1 MFDVEK
7 TSDLIQKSKGGD
19 KDALDALIVENTPL
33 VKSVVRR
40 YSGKNV
46 EYDDL
51 MQLGSMGLLKAIKNF
66 DENFNVR
73 FSTYA
78 VPMIAGEI
86 KRFIRDDGAVKVS
99 RALKL
104 LAYNI
109 GKFKDDFSKTNNR
122 EPTIDEISKEF
133 NVDKEEVVFAL
144 DSTRYPLSLNDTQGD
159 DEGAPLIDKI
169 GENTSNDLDDKII
182 LKGVIKD
189 LPEREKK
196 IIILRYYRDKTQSEV
211 AGIMG
216 VSQVQIS
223 RIENKILSKS
233 KNHSIISNI
242 FCVFSQ
248 KTVTLIDMDKCYLS
262 CREDTE
268 SKTLKKTKLR
278 TDENVENPQK
288 ES

>member
-7 TSDLIQKSKGGD
+7 TSDLIQKSKDGD

-109 GKFKDDFSKTNNR
+109 GKFKDDFSKSNNR
-122 EPTIDEISKEF
+122 EPTIDEISKAF

-144 DSTRYPLSLNDTQGD
+144 DSTRYPLSLNDTLGD

-223 RIENKILSKS
+223 RIENKILSK
-233 KNHSIISNI
+233 I
-242 FCVFSQ
+242 
-248 KTVTLIDMDKCYLS
+248 
-262 CREDTE
+262 
-268 SKTLKKTKLR
+268 
-278 TDENVENPQK
+278 K
-288 ES
+288 ESFNNK

>member
-7 TSDLIQKSKGGD
+7 TSDLIQKSKDGD

-159 DEGAPLIDKI
+159 YESAPLIDKI

-223 RIENKILSKS
+223 RIENKILSK
-233 KNHSIISNI
+233 I
-242 FCVFSQ
+242 
-248 KTVTLIDMDKCYLS
+248 
-262 CREDTE
+262 
-268 SKTLKKTKLR
+268 
-278 TDENVENPQK
+278 K
-288 ES
+288 ESFNNK

>member
-7 TSDLIQKSKGGD
+7 TSDLIQKSKDGD

-122 EPTIDEISKEF
+122 EPTIDEISKAF

-159 DEGAPLIDKI
+159 DECAPLIDKI

-223 RIENKILSKS
+223 RIENKILSK
-233 KNHSIISNI
+233 I
-242 FCVFSQ
+242 
-248 KTVTLIDMDKCYLS
+248 
-262 CREDTE
+262 
-268 SKTLKKTKLR
+268 
-278 TDENVENPQK
+278 K
-288 ES
+288 ESFNNK

>member
-7 TSDLIQKSKGGD
+7 TSDLIQKSKDGD

-51 MQLGSMGLLKAIKNF
+51 MQLGSMWLLKAIKNF

-109 GKFKDDFSKTNNR
+109 GKFKDNFSKTNNR

-223 RIENKILSKS
+223 RIENKILSK
-233 KNHSIISNI
+233 I
-242 FCVFSQ
+242 
-248 KTVTLIDMDKCYLS
+248 
-262 CREDTE
+262 
-268 SKTLKKTKLR
+268 
-278 TDENVENPQK
+278 K
-288 ES
+288 ESFNNK

>member
-7 TSDLIQKSKGGD
+7 TSDLIQKSKDGD
-19 KDALDALIVENTPL
+19 KNALDALIVENTPL

-66 DENFNVR
+66 DENFNVK

-122 EPTIDEISKEF
+122 EPTIDEISKAF

-169 GENTSNDLDDKII
+169 GENTSNDLDDKSS
-182 LKGVIKD
+182 LK
-189 LPEREKK
+189 
-196 IIILRYYRDKTQSEV
+196 
-211 AGIMG
+211 A
-216 VSQVQIS
+216 
-223 RIENKILSKS
+223 
-233 KNHSIISNI
+233 
-242 FCVFSQ
+242 
-248 KTVTLIDMDKCYLS
+248 
-262 CREDTE
+262 
-268 SKTLKKTKLR
+268 
-278 TDENVENPQK
+278 
-288 ES
+288 

>member
-7 TSDLIQKSKGGD
+7 TSDLIQKSKDGD

-109 GKFKDDFSKTNNR
+109 GNFKDDFSKTNNR

-133 NVDKEEVVFAL
+133 DVDKEEVVFAL
-144 DSTRYPLSLNDTQGD
+144 DSTRYPLSLSDTQGD

-223 RIENKILSKS
+223 RIENKILSK
-233 KNHSIISNI
+233 I
-242 FCVFSQ
+242 
-248 KTVTLIDMDKCYLS
+248 
-262 CREDTE
+262 
-268 SKTLKKTKLR
+268 
-278 TDENVENPQK
+278 K
-288 ES
+288 ESFNNK

>member
-7 TSDLIQKSKGGD
+7 TSDLIQKSKNGD

-99 RALKL
+99 RALNL

-223 RIENKILSKS
+223 RIENKILSK
-233 KNHSIISNI
+233 I
-242 FCVFSQ
+242 
-248 KTVTLIDMDKCYLS
+248 
-262 CREDTE
+262 
-268 SKTLKKTKLR
+268 
-278 TDENVENPQK
+278 K
-288 ES
+288 ESFNNK

>member
-7 TSDLIQKSKGGD
+7 TSDLIQKSKDGD

-122 EPTIDEISKEF
+122 EPTIDEISKAF

-196 IIILRYYRDKTQSEV
+196 IIILRYHRDKTQSEV
-211 AGIMG
+211 AEIFG

-223 RIENKILSKS
+223 LIENKILSK
-233 KNHSIISNI
+233 I
-242 FCVFSQ
+242 
-248 KTVTLIDMDKCYLS
+248 
-262 CREDTE
+262 
-268 SKTLKKTKLR
+268 
-278 TDENVENPQK
+278 K
-288 ES
+288 ESFNNK

>member
-7 TSDLIQKSKGGD
+7 TSDLIQKSKDGD

-104 LAYNI
+104 LA
-109 GKFKDDFSKTNNR
+109 
-122 EPTIDEISKEF
+122 
-133 NVDKEEVVFAL
+133 
-144 DSTRYPLSLNDTQGD
+144 
-159 DEGAPLIDKI
+159 
-169 GENTSNDLDDKII
+169 
-182 LKGVIKD
+182 
-189 LPEREKK
+189 
-196 IIILRYYRDKTQSEV
+196 
-211 AGIMG
+211 
-216 VSQVQIS
+216 
-223 RIENKILSKS
+223 
-233 KNHSIISNI
+233 
-242 FCVFSQ
+242 
-248 KTVTLIDMDKCYLS
+248 
-262 CREDTE
+262 
-268 SKTLKKTKLR
+268 
-278 TDENVENPQK
+278 
-288 ES
+288 

>member
-7 TSDLIQKSKGGD
+7 TSDLIQKSKDGD

-99 RALKL
+99 RSLKL
-104 LAYNI
+104 LAFNI

-223 RIENKILSKS
+223 RIENKILSK
-233 KNHSIISNI
+233 I
-242 FCVFSQ
+242 
-248 KTVTLIDMDKCYLS
+248 
-262 CREDTE
+262 
-268 SKTLKKTKLR
+268 
-278 TDENVENPQK
+278 K
-288 ES
+288 ESFNNK

>member
-7 TSDLIQKSKGGD
+7 TSDLIRKSKDGD

-104 LAYNI
+104 LAFNI

-211 AGIMG
+211 AEIMG

-223 RIENKILSKS
+223 RIENKILSK
-233 KNHSIISNI
+233 I
-242 FCVFSQ
+242 
-248 KTVTLIDMDKCYLS
+248 
-262 CREDTE
+262 
-268 SKTLKKTKLR
+268 
-278 TDENVENPQK
+278 K
-288 ES
+288 ESFNNK

>member
-7 TSDLIQKSKGGD
+7 TSDLIQKSKDGD

-109 GKFKDDFSKTNNR
+109 VKFKDDFSKTNNR

-223 RIENKILSKS
+223 RIENKILSK
-233 KNHSIISNI
+233 I
-242 FCVFSQ
+242 
-248 KTVTLIDMDKCYLS
+248 
-262 CREDTE
+262 
-268 SKTLKKTKLR
+268 
-278 TDENVENPQK
+278 K
-288 ES
+288 ESFNNK

>member
-7 TSDLIQKSKGGD
+7 TSDLIQKSKDGD
-19 KDALDALIVENTPL
+19 KDALDTLIVENTPL

-109 GKFKDDFSKTNNR
+109 GKFKDDFSKSNNR
-122 EPTIDEISKEF
+122 EPTIDEISKAF

-223 RIENKILSKS
+223 RIENKILSK
-233 KNHSIISNI
+233 I
-242 FCVFSQ
+242 
-248 KTVTLIDMDKCYLS
+248 
-262 CREDTE
+262 
-268 SKTLKKTKLR
+268 
-278 TDENVENPQK
+278 K
-288 ES
+288 ESFNNK

>member
-7 TSDLIQKSKGGD
+7 TSDLIQKSKDGD

-99 RALKL
+99 RSLKL
-104 LAYNI
+104 LAFNI
-109 GKFKDDFSKTNNR
+109 GKFKDDFSKSNNR

-223 RIENKILSKS
+223 RIENKILSK
-233 KNHSIISNI
+233 I
-242 FCVFSQ
+242 
-248 KTVTLIDMDKCYLS
+248 
-262 CREDTE
+262 
-268 SKTLKKTKLR
+268 
-278 TDENVENPQK
+278 K
-288 ES
+288 ESFNNK

>member
-7 TSDLIQKSKGGD
+7 TSDLIQKSKDGD

-104 LAYNI
+104 LAYKI

-223 RIENKILSKS
+223 RIENKILSK
-233 KNHSIISNI
+233 I
-242 FCVFSQ
+242 
-248 KTVTLIDMDKCYLS
+248 
-262 CREDTE
+262 
-268 SKTLKKTKLR
+268 
-278 TDENVENPQK
+278 K
-288 ES
+288 ESFNNK

>member
-7 TSDLIQKSKGGD
+7 TSDLIQKSKDGD

-144 DSTRYPLSLNDTQGD
+144 DSTRYPLSLNDTQSD
-159 DEGAPLIDKI
+159 DEGAPFNRQNRRKYV
-169 GENTSNDLDDKII
+169 KR
-182 LKGVIKD
+182 
-189 LPEREKK
+189 P
-196 IIILRYYRDKTQSEV
+196 
-211 AGIMG
+211 
-216 VSQVQIS
+216 
-223 RIENKILSKS
+223 
-233 KNHSIISNI
+233 
-242 FCVFSQ
+242 
-248 KTVTLIDMDKCYLS
+248 
-262 CREDTE
+262 
-268 SKTLKKTKLR
+268 
-278 TDENVENPQK
+278 
-288 ES
+288 

>member
-7 TSDLIQKSKGGD
+7 TSDLIQKSKDGD

-122 EPTIDEISKEF
+122 EPSIDEISKEF

-169 GENTSNDLDDKII
+169 GENTSNDIDDKII
-182 LKGVIKD
+182 LKVVIKD

-223 RIENKILSKS
+223 RIENKILSK
-233 KNHSIISNI
+233 I
-242 FCVFSQ
+242 
-248 KTVTLIDMDKCYLS
+248 
-262 CREDTE
+262 
-268 SKTLKKTKLR
+268 
-278 TDENVENPQK
+278 K
-288 ES
+288 ESFNNK

>member
-7 TSDLIQKSKGGD
+7 TSDLIQKSKDGD

-159 DEGAPLIDKI
+159 DEGAPLLDKI

-211 AGIMG
+211 ATIMG

-223 RIENKILSKS
+223 RIENKILSK
-233 KNHSIISNI
+233 I
-242 FCVFSQ
+242 
-248 KTVTLIDMDKCYLS
+248 
-262 CREDTE
+262 
-268 SKTLKKTKLR
+268 
-278 TDENVENPQK
+278 K
-288 ES
+288 ESFNNK

>member
-7 TSDLIQKSKGGD
+7 TSDLIQKSKDGD

-182 LKGVIKD
+182 LNGVIKD

-223 RIENKILSKS
+223 RIENKILSK
-233 KNHSIISNI
+233 I
-242 FCVFSQ
+242 
-248 KTVTLIDMDKCYLS
+248 
-262 CREDTE
+262 
-268 SKTLKKTKLR
+268 
-278 TDENVENPQK
+278 K
-288 ES
+288 ESFNNN

>member
-7 TSDLIQKSKGGD
+7 TSDLIQKSKDGD

-144 DSTRYPLSLNDTQGD
+144 VSTRYPLSLNDTQGD

-223 RIENKILSKS
+223 RIENKILSK
-233 KNHSIISNI
+233 I
-242 FCVFSQ
+242 
-248 KTVTLIDMDKCYLS
+248 
-262 CREDTE
+262 
-268 SKTLKKTKLR
+268 
-278 TDENVENPQK
+278 K
-288 ES
+288 ESFNNK

>member
-7 TSDLIQKSKGGD
+7 TSDLIQKSKDGA

-169 GENTSNDLDDKII
+169 I

-223 RIENKILSKS
+223 RIENKILSK
-233 KNHSIISNI
+233 I
-242 FCVFSQ
+242 
-248 KTVTLIDMDKCYLS
+248 
-262 CREDTE
+262 
-268 SKTLKKTKLR
+268 
-278 TDENVENPQK
+278 K
-288 ES
+288 ESFNNK

>member
-7 TSDLIQKSKGGD
+7 TSDLIQKSKDGD

-78 VPMIAGEI
+78 VQMIAGEI

-104 LAYNI
+104 LAFNI
-109 GKFKDDFSKTNNR
+109 GKFKDDFSKSNNR

-223 RIENKILSKS
+223 RIENKILSK
-233 KNHSIISNI
+233 I
-242 FCVFSQ
+242 
-248 KTVTLIDMDKCYLS
+248 
-262 CREDTE
+262 
-268 SKTLKKTKLR
+268 
-278 TDENVENPQK
+278 K
-288 ES
+288 ESFNNK

>member
-7 TSDLIQKSKGGD
+7 TSDLIQKSKDGD

-104 LAYNI
+104 LTYNI

-182 LKGVIKD
+182 LKGVIKG

-223 RIENKILSKS
+223 RIENKILSK
-233 KNHSIISNI
+233 I
-242 FCVFSQ
+242 
-248 KTVTLIDMDKCYLS
+248 
-262 CREDTE
+262 
-268 SKTLKKTKLR
+268 
-278 TDENVENPQK
+278 K
-288 ES
+288 ESFNNK

>member
-109 GKFKDDFSKTNNR
+109 GKIKDDFSKSNNR

-169 GENTSNDLDDKII
+169 GENTSNDIDDKII

-223 RIENKILSKS
+223 RIENKILSK
-233 KNHSIISNI
+233 I
-242 FCVFSQ
+242 
-248 KTVTLIDMDKCYLS
+248 
-262 CREDTE
+262 
-268 SKTLKKTKLR
+268 
-278 TDENVENPQK
+278 K
-288 ES
+288 ESFNNK

>member
-7 TSDLIQKSKGGD
+7 TSDLIQKSKDGD
-19 KDALDALIVENTPL
+19 KDALDELIVENTPL

-122 EPTIDEISKEF
+122 EPTIDEISKAF

-223 RIENKILSKS
+223 RIENKILSK
-233 KNHSIISNI
+233 I
-242 FCVFSQ
+242 
-248 KTVTLIDMDKCYLS
+248 
-262 CREDTE
+262 
-268 SKTLKKTKLR
+268 
-278 TDENVENPQK
+278 K
-288 ES
+288 ESFNNK

>member
-7 TSDLIQKSKGGD
+7 TSDLIQKSKDGD

-104 LAYNI
+104 LAFNI

-122 EPTIDEISKEF
+122 EPTID
-133 NVDKEEVVFAL
+133 DKEEVVFAL
-144 DSTRYPLSLNDTQGD
+144 DSTRYPLSLNDTQSD

-182 LKGVIKD
+182 LKGVIKN
-189 LPEREKK
+189 LPDREKK

-223 RIENKILSKS
+223 RIENKILSK
-233 KNHSIISNI
+233 I
-242 FCVFSQ
+242 
-248 KTVTLIDMDKCYLS
+248 
-262 CREDTE
+262 
-268 SKTLKKTKLR
+268 
-278 TDENVENPQK
+278 K
-288 ES
+288 ESFNNK

>member
-7 TSDLIQKSKGGD
+7 TSDLIQKSKDGD

-104 LAYNI
+104 LAFNI

-144 DSTRYPLSLNDTQGD
+144 DSIRYPLSLNDTQSD

-182 LKGVIKD
+182 LKGVIKN
-189 LPEREKK
+189 LPDREKK

-223 RIENKILSKS
+223 RIENKILSK
-233 KNHSIISNI
+233 I
-242 FCVFSQ
+242 
-248 KTVTLIDMDKCYLS
+248 
-262 CREDTE
+262 
-268 SKTLKKTKLR
+268 
-278 TDENVENPQK
+278 K
-288 ES
+288 ESFNNK

>member
-7 TSDLIQKSKGGD
+7 TSDLIQKSKDGD

-144 DSTRYPLSLNDTQGD
+144 DSTRYPLSLNDTQSD
-159 DEGAPLIDKI
+159 DAGAPLIDKI

-182 LKGVIKD
+182 LKGMIKN

-223 RIENKILSKS
+223 RIENKILSK
-233 KNHSIISNI
+233 I
-242 FCVFSQ
+242 
-248 KTVTLIDMDKCYLS
+248 
-262 CREDTE
+262 
-268 SKTLKKTKLR
+268 
-278 TDENVENPQK
+278 K
-288 ES
+288 ESFNNK

>member
-7 TSDLIQKSKGGD
+7 TSDLIQKSKDGD
-19 KDALDALIVENTPL
+19 KDALDELIVENTPL

-223 RIENKILSKS
+223 RIENKILSK
-233 KNHSIISNI
+233 I
-242 FCVFSQ
+242 
-248 KTVTLIDMDKCYLS
+248 
-262 CREDTE
+262 
-268 SKTLKKTKLR
+268 
-278 TDENVENPQK
+278 K
-288 ES
+288 ESFNNK